1 MAHSLCVLQIRI
13 HSQLIVTHVLDT
25 FFFAVSYRNIVI
37 LFVFGGYNI
46 PFCST
51 VRHLNLAFDSSYF
64 QDCFGSK
71 SANYFISDIAGKE
84 MVT

>member
-1 MAHSLCVLQIRI
+1 MAHSLCVLKIRV
-13 HSQLIVTHVLDT
+13 HSKIIVTHVLDT

-46 PFCST
+46 PFWST
-51 VRHLNLAFDSSYF
+51 ACHFNLAFDSSYF
-64 QDCFGSK
+64 QDCFGAE

-84 MVT
+84 TVT